1 MTHKALIR
9 IAQIATPDL
18 YLTDTIKPGRELYHT
33 HGLQLAPNA
42 PVLVAHDRDRP
53 VGRVLELDEWD
64 ESDGRWVYARCA
76 LDEVP
81 EWLRGGPYNGTSASM
96 GWANIGTDQTMPGG
110 WRRFNRGLVNEV
122 SILPPTSQ
130 PARHGHGSCSS
141 NAHRPRSPPGPRPVR
156 HPASS
161 APRPARPSAATSRH
175 LSPSADRPEN

>member
-9 IAQIATPDL
+9 IAQVATPDL

-122 SILPPTSQ
+122 SILPPTVA
-130 PARHGHGSCSS
+130 PREAR
-141 NAHRPRSPPGPRPVR
+141 ARVVLLQRSPAAVSSRAPAGAAPGEFRTPPGATIRRYFETPITVR
-156 HPASS
+156 
-161 APRPARPSAATSRH
+161 
-175 LSPSADRPEN
+175 